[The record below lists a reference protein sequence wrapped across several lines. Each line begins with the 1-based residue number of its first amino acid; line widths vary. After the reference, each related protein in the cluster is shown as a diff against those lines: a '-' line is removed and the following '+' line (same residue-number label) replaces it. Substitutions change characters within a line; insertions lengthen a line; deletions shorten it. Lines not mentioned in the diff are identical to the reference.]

1 MLLVLAALTFC
12 SRKPS
17 ETGQN
22 NGSPPEQ
29 PAARSADEETAGGRA
44 EESPGQVVSKRE
56 ITLSRQQSNPEP
68 QPDTPVIKQSEE
80 QKLLSLYSGLVL
92 PEDFNIG
99 PLADLMASGKSE
111 REIASVAGRFLEGLK
126 EGKVIAETIDS
137 NVREELDRSLQYYLE
152 QGLVPRSYRLGSI
165 TMPPT
170 EPSDEAQS
178 QPKRAWMNIRLFG
191 SPGVCEGELY
201 LLATAGRWYI
211 SDLQINLDGLHQS
224 YTREQEKYY
233 PSIYG
238 WGIQ

>member
-1 MLLVLAALTFC
+1 MLLVLAALAFC
-12 SRKPS
+12 SRKPN

-22 NGSPPEQ
+22 NGNKPER
-29 PAARSADEETAGGRA
+29 PAARSAEEGTSGGQP
-44 EESPGQVVSKRE
+44 EESPGQGISKRT

-68 QPDTPVIKQSEE
+68 QPDQPVIEQSEE
-80 QKLLSLYSGLVL
+80 QKLLSLHSGLVL
-92 PEDFNIG
+92 PEDFKIG
-99 PLADLMASGKSE
+99 PLADLAASGKNE
-111 REIASVAGRFLEGLK
+111 REIASVAGSFLDGLK
-126 EGKVIAETIDS
+126 EGKVIAEAIDS

-152 QGLVPRSYRLGSI
+152 QGLVPLSYRLGSI
-165 TMPPT
+165 TIPPA

-201 LLATAGRWYI
+201 LLASAGRWYI
-211 SDLQINLDGLHQS
+211 SDLQINLDGLSQS